1 MVAQWIDQRIVVT
14 HAKEY
19 NFGSFS
25 DMINELFH
33 LRNLLGHVSCY
44 MVDSSAPEVVNT
56 IRREMQLD
64 KMSERGIK
72 DIIASCR
79 QAGTP
84 LENRLKVVPR
94 FFNIEGRR
102 MLQHAAAILSSPER
116 YVAVPRTFS
125 TLVQALQSAT
135 AFEWKLDK
143 TSGQPGLDVLD
154 SFIMALSYFRLSD
167 K

>member
-1 MVAQWIDQRIVVT
+1 MDHDTVRHKQRSR
-14 HAKEY
+14 ALCG
-19 NFGSFS
+19 N
-25 DMINELFH
+25 
-33 LRNLLGHVSCY
+33 VSCY
-44 MVDSSAPEVVNT
+44 MVDSSAPEVLNT

-64 KMSERGIK
+64 KLSERTIK

-79 QAGTP
+79 QAGKP
-84 LENRLKVVPR
+84 LESRLKVVPR
-94 FFNIEGRR
+94 FWNIEGRQ
-102 MLQHAAAILSSPER
+102 MLQKSVAILSSPESF
-116 YVAVPRTFS
+116 VAIPRTFT

-154 SFIMALSYFRLSD
+154 SFLMALSYFRLSD